1 MGIILTQTVIEKLN
15 LVELTL
21 SFQITD
27 LQFRLAMQGLLEKVP
42 LQHSA
47 DSSNDRRD
55 SHEISPK
62 ITVGVLR
69 ANPVE
74 LEELEDSVKQLQT
87 ELHEARSRNIYLSNL
102 LEEQSR

>member
-1 MGIILTQTVIEKLN
+1 
-15 LVELTL
+15 
-21 SFQITD
+21 
-27 LQFRLAMQGLLEKVP
+27 MQGLLEKVP

-55 SHEISPK
+55 SREINPK

-69 ANPVE
+69 ANRVE
-74 LEELEDSVKQLQT
+74 LEELENSVKQLQT

>member
-1 MGIILTQTVIEKLN
+1 
-15 LVELTL
+15 
-21 SFQITD
+21 
-27 LQFRLAMQGLLEKVP
+27 MQGLLEKVP

-47 DSSNDRRD
+47 DSSKDRRD
-55 SHEISPK
+55 SREINPK

-69 ANPVE
+69 ANRVE
-74 LEELEDSVKQLQT
+74 LEELENSVKQLQT

>member
-1 MGIILTQTVIEKLN
+1 
-15 LVELTL
+15 
-21 SFQITD
+21 
-27 LQFRLAMQGLLEKVP
+27 MQGLLEKVP

-47 DSSNDRRD
+47 DSSNDRTD

-74 LEELEDSVKQLQT
+74 LEELENSVKQLQT

>member
-1 MGIILTQTVIEKLN
+1 
-15 LVELTL
+15 
-21 SFQITD
+21 
-27 LQFRLAMQGLLEKVP
+27 MQGLLENVP

-47 DSSNDRRD
+47 DSSNDTR
-55 SHEISPK
+55 EINPK

-69 ANPVE
+69 ASRVE
-74 LEELEDSVKQLQT
+74 LEELENSVKQLQT